1 MREMKDSGIE
11 WIGEIPKDWNLV
23 PTKRLFINK
32 KRIVGNAVDEY
43 ERLALTMNGVI
54 KRSKVDSDGLQPE
67 KFEGYQILQKNELV
81 FKLIDLENVKT
92 SRVGI
97 SPYDGIVSPAYI
109 VLSNDIENK
118 FYYYW
123 FMFMYYHE
131 VFNKLG
137 GDGVR
142 SSLNAKDL
150 LSMPVP
156 HIDSIIRNKIAS
168 YLDSKCS
175 KIDDIIEKHQS
186 VIEKLK
192 AYKLSKLDELFNNF
206 DGNNCHLGWICSL
219 KNGLNFS
226 FSDNGLKLKFLG
238 VGDFKDYF
246 VLSDKDMFSSIEVE
260 DCIDKD
266 YYLSNEDIVFVRS
279 NGSKDLVGRAIMV
292 DNINYPL
299 VYSGFCIRLRN
310 NRKDILDSKYLLY
323 FFRSPNFRCQLAK
336 FSQGSN
342 INNINQYMLSHID
355 LKIPSLEYQKNIIEK
370 LDKLNK
376 AIDSTIANK
385 QALIEKLTAYK
396 KSLIY
401 EVVTGKKEV

>member
-1 MREMKDSGIE
+1 MSLRDGKNIAFFD
-11 WIGEIPKDWNLV
+11 
-23 PTKRLFINK
+23 F
-32 KRIVGNAVDEY
+32 GNTY
-43 ERLALTMNGVI
+43 L
-54 KRSKVDSDGLQPE
+54 P
-67 KFEGYQILQKNELV
+67 F
-81 FKLIDLENVKT
+81 
-92 SRVGI
+92 
-97 SPYDGIVSPAYI
+97 PP
-109 VLSNDIENK
+109 LSEQQ
-118 FYYYW
+118 
-123 FMFMYYHE
+123 
-131 VFNKLG
+131 
-137 GDGVR
+137 R
-142 SSLNAKDL
+142 
-150 LSMPVP
+150 
-156 HIDSIIRNKIAS
+156 IAS
-168 YLDSKCS
+168 YLDTKCS
-175 KIDDIIEKHQS
+175 KIDDIIEKQQS

-370 LDKLNK
+370 LDALNK